1 MDNSFFVQNTGD
13 INVGLRVAGNV
24 YCGIYGGIFAGNQA
38 QAYAGAAGFS
48 GSSGGYFDHTLFV
61 GNQAGLNGGDYNSGA
76 VSVWSYS
83 YADFYFCTFTN
94 NSASYGSA
102 VTTGMGANAYIYG
115 SIVWNNPG
123 ANSLAAVNWD
133 GIGSGMNVN
142 SSDIENGEDGVYAD
156 DMSYIDYYDNISS
169 PPFFCDPESGDFSI
183 DELSPAVTYWG
194 EPMGAFGFGCSGTIQ
209 ASASIL
215 SIEDVPNDQG
225 GSCLLYTSPSP
236 RDQRGSGVPGCA

>member
-1 MDNSFFVQNTGD
+1 MG
-13 INVGLRVAGNV
+13 
-24 YCGIYGGIFAGNQA
+24 
-38 QAYAGAAGFS
+38 AYAN
-48 GSSGGYFDHTLFV
+48 V
-61 GNQAGLNGGDYNSGA
+61 
-76 VSVWSYS
+76 
-83 YADFYFCTFTN
+83 
-94 NSASYGSA
+94 
-102 VTTGMGANAYIYG
+102 YG

-133 GIGSGMNVN
+133 DIGSNMYVSN
-142 SSDIENGEDGVYAD
+142 SDIENGEDGVYAD

-225 GSCLLYTSPSP
+225 GRVYITFEGSLFDTDGLGRTEMYTVERLSLIHI
-236 RDQRGSGVPGCA
+236 